1 MRIHLRTTANTQTI
15 PFNYQQKLVG
25 TIHKWLGKNELHD
38 IMSLYSFS
46 WLHNGKQVEKGF
58 NFTDG
63 AYWFISF
70 YDDAKLKIIID
81 KIRRT
86 PELFNG
92 MRITDISI
100 EETPD
105 FNSKEIFSLGSPIF
119 LKRFFPGNLKDKHYT
134 FEDPESNDLM
144 KETLLHKMQKAGLP
158 SDETLEIGFDLT
170 YEKKKIK
177 YINYHNIRN
186 KASLCP
192 IYIKGKPETKAFAW
206 NVGIGNSTGIG
217 FGAIY

>member
-1 MRIHLRTTANTQTI
+1 MRIHLRTTANTQI
-15 PFNYQQKLVG
+15 VPFNYQQKLVG

-46 WLHNGKQVEKGF
+46 WLHNGKQIEKGF
-58 NFTDG
+58 DFPNG

-70 YDDAKLKIIID
+70 YDNKKLKIIINE
-81 KIRRT
+81 IRNF
-86 PELFNG
+86 PEIFNG
-92 MRITDISI
+92 MSVTDISI

-119 LKRFFPGNLKDKHYT
+119 LKRSFPGDLKNKHYT
-134 FEDPESNDLM
+134 FEDPESNNLM
-144 KETLLHKMQKAGLP
+144 KETLLHKMHMAGLP
-158 SDETLEIGFDLT
+158 TDETLEIGFDLT

-192 IYIKGKPETKAFAW
+192 IYIKGTPETKAFAW

-217 FGAIY
+217 FGSIY